1 MKGLRSTCSLLA
13 QTVPRN
19 LMTYLIHCGYMLHL
33 ISYYFCTFQKK
44 VDLGFQWGY
53 EGRHNVAPCCA
64 QAQARPNLVE
74 WALPSPARR
83 TISFLAERLPP
94 PPPVAIGKRRRR
106 TREGGETREVGRERG
121 SPLHLLLLLL
131 GRQSRPLQCTW
142 RQASWRPARW
152 LARPSPSTVE

>member
-1 MKGLRSTCSLLA
+1 MKGLRSTCSLPA
-13 QTVPRN
+13 QPVPR
-19 LMTYLIHCGYMLHL
+19 MTYLIHCGYMLHS
-33 ISYYFCTFQKK
+33 ISYYFCTFHKK
-44 VDLGFQWGY
+44 VDLGLQCGY

-106 TREGGETREVGRERG
+106 TRKEGRRRDTERERE
-121 SPLHLLLLLL
+121 
-131 GRQSRPLQCTW
+131 RQPT
-142 RQASWRPARW
+142 P
-152 LARPSPSTVE
+152 PSPPPPCPASTATTK

>member
-1 MKGLRSTCSLLA
+1 
-13 QTVPRN
+13 
-19 LMTYLIHCGYMLHL
+19 MTYLIHCGYMLHL
-33 ISYYFCTFQKK
+33 ISYYFCTFHKK

-106 TREGGETREVGRERG
+106 TRKEGRRRDTERERERG
-121 SPLHLLLLLL
+121 SPLLVLLLLLVRL
-131 GRQSRPLQCTW
+131 RRRRLSRPLQCTW
-142 RQASWRPARW
+142 RQAAAM
-152 LARPSPSTVE
+152 LAGVRLGD